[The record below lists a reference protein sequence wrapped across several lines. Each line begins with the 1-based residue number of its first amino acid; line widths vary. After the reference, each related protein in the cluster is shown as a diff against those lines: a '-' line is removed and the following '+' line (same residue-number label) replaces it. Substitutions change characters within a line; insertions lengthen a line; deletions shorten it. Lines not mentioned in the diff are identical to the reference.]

1 MRERRVRSADA
12 STRTRAAHAARVR
25 ELETRAAEEKEARDA
40 AVAREAARRLK
51 TSRDAASARAGRVRV
66 DEEHRRRKEEE
77 ARALGET
84 RRERR
89 RAEVYAL
96 NRLMCASELA
106 ALMAFMRVPKPGFK
120 NAVGPGKEEPPTYRK
135 TRDWSDVESDA
146 EDACEPLPQHLRV

>member
-1 MRERRVRSADA
+1 VRA
-12 STRTRAAHAARVR
+12 
-25 ELETRAAEEKEARDA
+25 LETRAAEEKEARDA

-51 TSRDAASARAGRVRV
+51 TSRDAASARAERVRV
-66 DEEHRRRKEEE
+66 EEEHRRRKDEE

-106 ALMAFMRVPKPGFK
+106 ALMAFMRVPKPGFN

>member
-1 MRERRVRSADA
+1 
-12 STRTRAAHAARVR
+12 
-25 ELETRAAEEKEARDA
+25 
-40 AVAREAARRLK
+40 VAREAARRLK
-51 TSRDAASARAGRVRV
+51 TSRDAASARAERVRV

-84 RRERR
+84 RVERR

-106 ALMAFMRVPKPGFK
+106 ALMAFMRIPKPGFN
-120 NAVGPGKEEPPTYRK
+120 NAVGTGKEPGFARK
-135 TRDWSDVESDA
+135 AGSRDWSDVESDA